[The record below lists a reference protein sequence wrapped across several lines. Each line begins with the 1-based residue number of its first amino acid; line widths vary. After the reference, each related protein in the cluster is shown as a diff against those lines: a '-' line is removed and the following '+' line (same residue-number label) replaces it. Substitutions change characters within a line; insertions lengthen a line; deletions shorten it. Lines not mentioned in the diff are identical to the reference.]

1 MQLLQLQKERLNKFN
16 DLLPVGLLA
25 QLQKPSTGI
34 AEVKGSN
41 SVQAWIFF
49 QAFFSHCKS
58 CVCNCD
64 DPLSYYAPINVN
76 PVAGECGQGVGIW
89 CLRLSPLSG
98 FWSCEATPGSG
109 HLTWANRRLVLI
121 PGINSEAVTRSVP
134 RGFLKVTPL
143 EKGMKFSFVLIAIIW
158 YFKLSFKQIMSIL
171 RKFLSSSSHLIVNLD
186 WNRIPPWKSE
196 DFLRV
201 TDPTCSDM
209 YLTRCYKAFYVSLI
223 L

>member
-1 MQLLQLQKERLNKFN
+1 MQLLQLQKERLNNFN

-25 QLQKPSTGI
+25 QLEKPSTGI

-58 CVCNCD
+58 CVYNCD

-76 PVAGECGQGVGIW
+76 PVGGGGGCGQGVGIW

-109 HLTWANRRLVLI
+109 HLTLTDRSLVFLVSIQKRL
-121 PGINSEAVTRSVP
+121 PGPFLEA
-134 RGFLKVTPL
+134 FWM

-158 YFKLSFKQIMSIL
+158 YFKMSFKQIMSIL

-186 WNRIPPWKSE
+186 WNRIPPWESE

>member
-1 MQLLQLQKERLNKFN
+1 MQLLRLQKERLNKFN

-25 QLQKPSTGI
+25 QLEKPSTGI

-58 CVCNCD
+58 CVYNCD

-98 FWSCEATPGSG
+98 FWSCEATPGSE
-109 HLTWANRRLVLI
+109 HLTWANRSLVLI
-121 PGINSEAVTRSVP
+121 PGINSEAVT
-134 RGFLKVTPL
+134 K
-143 EKGMKFSFVLIAIIW
+143 
-158 YFKLSFKQIMSIL
+158 
-171 RKFLSSSSHLIVNLD
+171 KFLSSSSHLIVNLD